1 MSPIPSKTDWFFREW
16 QAYFWR
22 PFAARVTTTI
32 GQRLLLL
39 AAAIALPAVVS
50 LRAAAP
56 ETNLAGVEFFEKK
69 IRPVFVEHCHQC
81 HSKDAE
87 KVKGGLLLDTR
98 DGLLKGGDTGPA
110 IVAGDP
116 EKSLLIKA
124 IRYTDEDLA
133 MPPRKN
139 GGRLSDAQIADL
151 EAWVKMGAPD
161 PRTRAAVVAQG
172 PPLSD
177 PDKVRNHWA
186 FKPIGHPA
194 APAVKNK
201 RWVQNPVDAFVLAKL
216 EEKGMTPSRQ
226 ADKRTLI
233 RRATY
238 DLTGL
243 PPAAQDVEDFLA
255 DRSPEAFS
263 KVVDRL
269 LGSPRY
275 GERWGRHWLDVARY
289 ADTKGYVFEEER
301 RYAYAYTYRDYVIHA
316 LNEDLPFN
324 RFIIEQLA
332 ADQLDLGNDK
342 RPLAALGF
350 LTLGRRFLNNQP
362 DIIDD
367 RIDVMSR
374 GLLGAS
380 GRAIIC

>member
-1 MSPIPSKTDWFFREW
+1 MKTK
-16 QAYFWR
+16 
-22 PFAARVTTTI
+22 V
-32 GQRLLLL
+32 GQRLLPL

-56 ETNLAGVEFFEKK
+56 ETDRAGVEFFEKK
-69 IRPVFVEHCHQC
+69 IRPVFVEHCYQC
-81 HSKDAE
+81 HSQDAE

-110 IVAGDP
+110 IATGDP

-124 IRYTDEDLA
+124 VRYTEEDLA

-139 GGRLSDAQIADL
+139 GGRLSDEQIADL

-161 PRTRAAVVAQG
+161 PRTSAAVVTQG

-186 FKPIGHPA
+186 FKPIRHPF

-201 RWVQNPVDAFVLAKL
+201 RWVRNPIDAFVLAKL

-238 DLTGL
+238 GLTGL
-243 PPAAQDVEDFLA
+243 PPSAGEVEQFLA
-255 DRSPEAFS
+255 DNSPEAFA

-275 GERWGRHWLDVARY
+275 GERWARHWLDVARY

-301 RYAYAYTYRDYVIHA
+301 RYAYAYT
-316 LNEDLPFN
+316 
-324 RFIIEQLA
+324 
-332 ADQLDLGNDK
+332 
-342 RPLAALGF
+342 
-350 LTLGRRFLNNQP
+350 
-362 DIIDD
+362 
-367 RIDVMSR
+367 
-374 GLLGAS
+374 
-380 GRAIIC
+380 